1 MTCIREA
8 ELIEFAWRWEPFG
21 TGDEWIILQL
31 TRDIPIDFD
40 WTRPDIRA
48 NAAPATITDVVT
60 SYLQR

>member
-8 ELIEFAWRWEPFG
+8 ELIEFAWRWELFG
-21 TGDEWIILQL
+21 TDDEWIILQL

-48 NAAPATITDVVT
+48 NAIA
-60 SYLQR
+60 